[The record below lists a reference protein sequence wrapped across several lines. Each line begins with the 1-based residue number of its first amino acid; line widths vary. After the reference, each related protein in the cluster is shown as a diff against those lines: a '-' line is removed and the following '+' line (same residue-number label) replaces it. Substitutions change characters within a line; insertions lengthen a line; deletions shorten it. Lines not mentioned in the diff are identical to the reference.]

1 MTQCWGP
8 GQRQGLAG
16 SGAGLQ
22 GQEITC
28 RAETERRFREAHGL
42 LVPFGTHLHTHQP
55 FWFFFRPPP
64 QVFSTL
70 SLPPLKPA
78 VLDPHSTAPGPPEY
92 TEHFNL
98 HALAM
103 ALFPAWVTSSS
114 FSQPWS
120 CRDPCI
126 PSGFSQTS
134 PSQWAHTHPLAT
146 LPKVTAP
153 HPWSPSY
160 HFLPFCFCC
169 CPSSLAGLRNFHSG
183 SCSQRTLMDPTK
195 Q

>member
-1 MTQCWGP
+1 MRGFRVRKP
-8 GQRQGLAG
+8 PAEQRQRGG
-16 SGAGLQ
+16 SGRHTGYSSP
-22 GQEITC
+22 
-28 RAETERRFREAHGL
+28 
-42 LVPFGTHLHTHQP
+42 LVHIFTHTNLSGS
-55 FWFFFRPPP
+55 FSDPPP

-169 CPSSLAGLRNFHSG
+169 CPSSLAGLRSFYSG
-183 SCSQRTLMDPTK
+183 SCSQRTLVDPTK